1 MHERAAPRQPFRG
14 LARGLAETDQKAN
27 FSSGKTG
34 EKGVAGDAVSRWI
47 TVTAGDHPGDRAGS
61 GQKERAPAMP
71 EPLLKP
77 VFCLGLTASTVR
89 AGAAQE
95 SPKPTHDKSPVRTAH
110 EEQLTA
116 RIP

>member
-1 MHERAAPRQPFRG
+1 MHEREALRQPFRG
-14 LARGLAETDQKAN
+14 LARRKAETDRKRNFFNRKA
-27 FSSGKTG
+27 G
-34 EKGVAGDAVSRWI
+34 EKGGTGDGVSMWV
-47 TVTAGDHPGDRAGS
+47 TVTTSDHPGGRAGS

-71 EPLLKP
+71 EPFLKL
-77 VFCLGLTASTVR
+77 VSCLGLTASTVR